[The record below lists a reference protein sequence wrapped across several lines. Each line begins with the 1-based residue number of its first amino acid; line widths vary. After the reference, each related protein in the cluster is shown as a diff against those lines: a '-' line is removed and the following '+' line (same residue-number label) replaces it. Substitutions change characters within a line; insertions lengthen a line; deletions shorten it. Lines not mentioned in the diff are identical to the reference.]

1 MKEDEPNKIQLAQI
15 GRSLSLVF
23 NRAFMYQANHPY
35 IQESI
40 EGVYQALGKLLHK
53 LSPLVFIL
61 NREQFYVDEEPL
73 DPRINVDRMVAHF
86 KKAGIESVS
95 FYKGL
100 VKTEIHIFFE
110 VVTSLNKYPNAESM
124 NNALFRK
131 GVNYIKLN
139 HVFYQKVTADD
150 EIVSRDALKKVTP
163 QIMDE
168 AQARTKQMFMD
179 TVLESVLMEEFAKT
193 LNLQNLV
200 KSPKGL
206 SKEMIAAD
214 LNTAKKN
221 DSQGQSPGSFLLKQL
236 EVIDQEVEKN
246 LSEGGD
252 LDLSEM
258 AGALI
263 EMRKKLI
270 EGIEAQKA
278 LGIAYSN
285 EEKIYGKANEI
296 TDKILIKLVKEEYK
310 SGEIS
315 VSRLAQI
322 LRRMIPEADELK
334 RLLPKIK
341 KALLEEGMELSEYMS
356 LLQELSRELQ
366 SEELADIL
374 AESSEEIGVE
384 GEDIIQEVK
393 KNPVQSAELIY
404 LASEIRKGGGD
415 EELLTDLLVD
425 YVERIGS
432 ETSRDMVR
440 EETSGGERHF
450 NKVMNEI
457 KSNLI
462 RNLGKMDIKDDVL
475 TRLEERLNQRM
486 DEVLDKMRLEW
497 IKSQSRQSENEP
509 SSRLTVLETLERSVS
524 EEDELRDLLKIIRS
538 KVESHEIDENDFG
551 QIYAEIN
558 NQNELKET
566 SQSRK
571 GFLAG
576 ILRPQGLMTLFDK
589 EVARSKRYGTPFSIL
604 GFSLV
609 KARAKAR
616 PKSGTI
622 TNQTVVDA
630 LLYKLAEIFRESD
643 VVGELKKNKLVAL
656 LPMTPQSEAK
666 LALRRALKYL
676 HLKPIDV
683 RGIPF
688 EIKVAGVVVDIDFE
702 KSPSASA
709 FSDILSIQLMDM
721 GTRIM
726 SIHGYS

>member
-1 MKEDEPNKIQLAQI
+1 MKENEPSKMQLSQF
-15 GRSLSLVF
+15 GRTLSLVF

-35 IQESI
+35 FRESI
-40 EGVYQALGKLLHK
+40 EGVYQALGKILYK

-73 DPRINVDRMVAHF
+73 DSRINVDRMVAHF

-95 FYKGL
+95 FYNGL
-100 VKTEIHIFFE
+100 EKKEIPLFFE
-110 VVTSLNKYPNAESM
+110 VVTSLNQYPNAESM
-124 NNALFRK
+124 NNAMFRK
-131 GVNYIKLN
+131 GVNNIKLN
-139 HVFYQKVTADD
+139 HVYYQKVTADD
-150 EIVSRDALKKVTP
+150 EIVSRDVLKKVTP
-163 QIMDE
+163 QITDE
-168 AQARTKQMFMD
+168 AHAKTKQMFMD
-179 TVLESVLMEEFAKT
+179 TILESVLMEEFAKT

-200 KSPKGL
+200 KSPKVL
-206 SKEMIAAD
+206 SKEMIASD
-214 LNTAKKN
+214 LKTAKQN
-221 DSQGQSPGSFLLKQL
+221 ESQGQSPGLFLLKQL
-236 EVIDQEVEKN
+236 EVIDREVEKN
-246 LSEGGD
+246 LSAEDD

-258 AGALI
+258 ASALI

-310 SGEIS
+310 SGNVS

-341 KALLEEGMELSEYMS
+341 TALLEEGMELSEYMS
-356 LLQELSRELQ
+356 LLQELGRELQ

-374 AESSEEIGVE
+374 SESSEEIGVE

-415 EELLTDLLVD
+415 DQLLTDLLVD
-425 YVERIGS
+425 YVERVGS
-432 ETSRDMVR
+432 EASRDMAG
-440 EETSGGERHF
+440 EEAPEGAQHF
-450 NKVMNEI
+450 DKVMTEI
-457 KSNLI
+457 KSHLI
-462 RNLGKMDIKDDVL
+462 QSLGKMDIKDDVL
-475 TRLEERLNQRM
+475 THLEERLNQRM
-486 DEVLDKMRLEW
+486 DKVLDKMRLEW
-497 IKSQSRQSENEP
+497 MKSQSHHMENEP
-509 SSRLTVLETLERSVS
+509 SRRITVLETLERSVS
-524 EEDELRDLLKIIRS
+524 EEDELWDLLKIIRS

-558 NQNELKET
+558 NQDQLRESN
-566 SQSRK
+566 QSRK

-576 ILRPQGLMTLFDK
+576 IMRPRALMTLFDK
-589 EVARSKRYGTPFSIL
+589 EIARSKRYGTPFSAL

-609 KARAKAR
+609 KARAKAK
-616 PKSGTI
+616 PKSGAM
-622 TNQTVVDA
+622 TNHQVVDA
-630 LLYKLAEIFRESD
+630 LLNKLAEIFRASD

-656 LPMTPQSEAK
+656 LPMTPQDEAK

-676 HLKPIDV
+676 HLTPIDV
-683 RGIPF
+683 GGIPL
-688 EIKVAGVVVDIDFE
+688 EIKVAGVVADIDFA

-709 FSDILSIQLMDM
+709 FADILSIQLADM
-721 GTRIM
+721 ATRIM

>member
-1 MKEDEPNKIQLAQI
+1 MQLSQF
-15 GRSLSLVF
+15 GRTLSLVF

-35 IQESI
+35 FQESI
-40 EGVYQALGKLLHK
+40 EGVYKALGKILGQ

-73 DPRINVDRMVAHF
+73 DSRINVDRMVTHF

-95 FYKGL
+95 FYNGL
-100 VKTEIHIFFE
+100 EKKEIPLFFE
-110 VVTSLNKYPNAESM
+110 VVTALNQYPNAESM
-124 NNALFRK
+124 NNAIFRK
-131 GVNYIKLN
+131 GVLNIKLN

-150 EIVSRDALKKVTP
+150 EIVSREVLNKVTP

-168 AQARTKQMFMD
+168 AQSRTKQMFMD
-179 TVLESVLMEEFAKT
+179 TILESLLMEEFAKT

-214 LNTAKKN
+214 INTAKQN
-221 DSQGQSPGSFLLKQL
+221 EGQGQSPGLFLLKQL

-246 LSEGGD
+246 LSEEGD
-252 LDLSEM
+252 LDLPEM
-258 AGALI
+258 ASALV

-296 TDKILIKLVKEEYK
+296 TDKILIKLIKEEYK
-310 SGEIS
+310 SGDIS

-341 KALLEEGMELSEYMS
+341 AALLEEGMELTEYMS
-356 LLQELSRELQ
+356 LLQELGRELQ

-404 LASEIRKGGGD
+404 LASEIRKSGGD
-415 EELLTDLLVD
+415 EKLLTDLLVD
-425 YVERIGS
+425 YVERAGS
-432 ETSRDMVR
+432 EATQDMTRD
-440 EETSGGERHF
+440 EAPEGAQHF
-450 NKVMNEI
+450 NNVMTEI

-486 DEVLDKMRLEW
+486 NDLLDKMRLEW
-497 IKSQSRQSENEP
+497 LRSQSQQSENEHAKQ
-509 SSRLTVLETLERSVS
+509 LTVLETLERSVS
-524 EEDELRDLLKIIRS
+524 EEDELGDLLKIIRV

-558 NQNELKET
+558 NQGRLRESSE
-566 SQSRK
+566 SQK

-576 ILRPQGLMTLFDK
+576 IMRPQGLMTLFDK
-589 EVARSKRYGTPFSIL
+589 EIARSKRYGTPFSAL

-609 KARAKAR
+609 KARAKAK
-616 PKSGTI
+616 PKSGEI
-622 TNQTVVDA
+622 TNHEVVDA
-630 LLYKLAEIFRESD
+630 LLHKLAEIFRESD

-656 LPMTPQSEAK
+656 LPMTPQDEAK

-676 HLKPIDV
+676 HLKPINI
-683 RGIPF
+683 GGASL
-688 EIKVAGVVVDIDFE
+688 EIKVAGVVADIDFE
-702 KSPSASA
+702 NSPSAAA
-709 FSDILSIQLMDM
+709 FTDILSIQLMDM
-721 GTRIM
+721 ATRIM